1 VAPLEE
7 IHAAMIRLLDLM
19 TALSIL
25 LMLMVLRS
33 VRRQHTRVEY
43 SVAWLLAALVLLVLS
58 RMPETLSRV
67 GAWLGFQQN
76 SDALMFLVSIVF
88 LGVFYRFSV
97 IVSALKD
104 NNIALAQRV
113 AILEFQLRTQ
123 HEERQTKPAV

>member
-1 VAPLEE
+1 
-7 IHAAMIRLLDLM
+7 MIRLLDVM

-25 LMLMVLRS
+25 LMLVVLRS

-43 SVAWLLAALVLLVLS
+43 SVAWLFAALVLLVLS
-58 RMPETLSRV
+58 RMPDTLTQV

-76 SDALMFLVSIVF
+76 TDALMFLVSIVF

-113 AILEFQLRTQ
+113 AILEFQLRSQ
-123 HEERQTKPAV
+123 HEERQTKPAA